1 MWLVYLRFDDQGQV
15 KTYHVRTSSK
25 DDVTAL
31 IALAEKHGLTTT
43 AKLVE
48 YAAFI
53 VSGTIK
59 LKPMI
64 VPNFHFYLDEDFL
77 AKWKEADR
85 TLPKEAQS
93 RNLPVFVMRHNASE

>member
-1 MWLVYLRFDDQGQV
+1 VWLVYLRFDDGGQV
-15 KTYHVRTSSK
+15 QTYHIRTYNK
-25 DDVTAL
+25 ATVAEL
-31 IALAEKHGLTTT
+31 IAKAEGHGLTPT

-64 VPNFHFYLDEDFL
+64 VPNFHFYLHEEFVERWT
-77 AKWKEADR
+77 AAD
-85 TLPKEAQS
+85 AQGTTT
-93 RNLPVFVMRHNASE
+93 

>member
-1 MWLVYLRFDDQGQV
+1 MWLVYLRFDDQGRV

-25 DDVTAL
+25 DDVQAL
-31 IALAEKHGLTTT
+31 LVLAEKHGLTTT
-43 AKLVE
+43 EKLVE

-77 AKWKEADR
+77 ARWKQADQ
-85 TLPKEAQS
+85 TLPLDAQMKK
-93 RNLPVFVMRHNASE
+93 LPRFIMRGDTRE

>member
-1 MWLVYLRFDDQGQV
+1 MWLLYLRFDDQGQV
-15 KTYHVRTSSK
+15 KTYHIRTGSK
-25 DDVTAL
+25 SDIEYL
-31 IALAEKHGLTTT
+31 LSLAEKHGLSST

-64 VPNFHFYLDEDFL
+64 VPNFHFYLHNDFINR
-77 AKWKEADR
+77 WKEVDN
-85 TLPKEAQS
+85 T
-93 RNLPVFVMRHNASE
+93 

>member
-1 MWLVYLRFDDQGQV
+1 MWLVYLRFEDQGQV
-15 KTYHVRTSSK
+15 KTYHIRTSSK
-25 DDVTAL
+25 DDVSAL
-31 IALAEKHGLTTT
+31 FALAEKHGLTTT

-53 VSGTIK
+53 ASGTIK

-64 VPNFHFYLDEDFL
+64 VPNFHFYLDEEFL

-85 TLPKEAQS
+85 TLPPAAQT
-93 RNLPVFVMRHNASE
+93 RNLPIFVVRGDASE

>member
-1 MWLVYLRFDDQGQV
+1 MWLVYLRFDDGGQV
-15 KTYHVRTSSK
+15 QTYHIRTYNK
-25 DDVTAL
+25 ATVADL
-31 IALAEKHGLTTT
+31 IARAERHGLTPT

-64 VPNFHFYLDEDFL
+64 VPNFHFYLHEEFVERWT
-77 AKWKEADR
+77 AADA
-85 TLPKEAQS
+85 TVGAT
-93 RNLPVFVMRHNASE
+93 